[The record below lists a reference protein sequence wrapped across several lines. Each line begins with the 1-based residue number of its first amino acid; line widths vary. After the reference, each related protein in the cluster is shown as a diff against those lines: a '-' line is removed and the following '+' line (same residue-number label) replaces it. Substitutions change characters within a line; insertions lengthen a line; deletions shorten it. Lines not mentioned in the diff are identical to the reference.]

1 MRGLSDQSRRTE
13 GQVSRSSRSMGNSLI
28 SVRSI
33 ARTLAPALAGLGA
46 AQQIRSTISTFA
58 DFEQSMAQ
66 VAAIT
71 RATSAEMGRM
81 TELARQLGSTTEFTA
96 SQAASGFRFLG
107 QAGFSAAESIQAL
120 PDVLDLAT
128 ASSLDLGRA
137 ADITSNI
144 MSGFGIEASRASE
157 ATDVLAA
164 ISSRANT
171 DVAQLGD
178 AMSMV
183 APVAAGLGIEIG
195 DAAAAIGILSDAGIQ
210 GGSAGAGLRRVL
222 SSLSNPTTEAQNRI
236 RRMGLTLEEVNPLT
250 NSFTDVVRRL
260 GDAGLE
266 TADALQIFGDRG
278 GPAILA
284 LTKNS
289 DNLDDLSESMRNA
302 EGEAKRMADTMR
314 DTLTGDLQSLGSA
327 VQDLQISIGSAFN
340 ESNRAAVQSITD
352 LVRALGNNMATV
364 TTVAQAAAAII
375 GTRLVVALGSAAIAK
390 ATATSASIAQ
400 ARATAATTAA
410 EIAFLRTTQA
420 SLVAQ
425 MRSASSAR
433 VASSI
438 RQQLAVNTTA
448 LTAATRANAA
458 AVATLSVRA
467 RAAAAS
473 MAVLRGAMALL
484 GGPAG
489 LAILAAGGIFLYTQR
504 AREATQASLDY
515 AESVE
520 TLAGRLNDL
529 GDAQRR
535 EAVAGIVKDFSRARE
550 EAGRLEQDIADLQET
565 IRRRDAGELSFAPAG
580 LDDELI
586 TLEAALERANERA
599 AAAVEV
605 LKQLRAEQSGA
616 AESSVDLASSIRG
629 VAEASESI
637 TASDIIQSLQ
647 DEHDALTMSSA
658 ALLENR
664 LIREQA
670 TEAQIE
676 QALSLNEAIQAIN
689 QEREAQQIVD
699 RLKDQHQQLVL
710 TTKQYTAVRLAA
722 AGASSAQVQAA
733 MDALDAIEALNT
745 EADKTLDWADRL
757 SAISDGFG
765 SIRDTMDSGSDAAQ
779 RLGVA
784 MQALAVAQG
793 VVAVVN
799 QGTGDP
805 YTAFG
810 RMAAMAAAVASLG
823 VRINS
828 LGGGGPSVSQRRQQT
843 QGAGT
848 VFGDAEAKSESI
860 LKATEITADATQQLV
875 GINRGMLSALQMM
888 QRGIDSVSAGL
899 VRQGFGH
906 GSEMLSG
913 MNFGRS
919 AVLGSGVE
927 FLNPASVEMAM
938 IDIFGASPLTEALRD
953 FHGGLFQSI
962 NREILRDSKRLQDQG
977 IELIGGSFAA
987 IIDGSIAFAQEYAEV
1002 GEKRK
1007 FLGVTIRER
1016 VNIYTQELSQEVN
1029 EGILSVFVGMADSVS
1044 AAAEI
1049 LGMSS
1054 SEIERRFREFN
1065 VATQL
1070 ISLHDLD
1077 ADERQ
1082 EEIAAVFSSIF
1093 DNLAA
1098 AVVPYVEEFAQ
1109 IGEGYAETLT
1119 RIATEVQ
1126 VAEHAVEM
1134 LGLRFSELSGRQL
1147 VEASSRLIELGGGL
1161 DEFIS
1166 SMQSFT
1172 GRFASEA
1179 EQFRLNAQN
1188 LERGLDGLPL
1198 PQTRDG
1204 FWQLMQAQDAA
1215 TEAGARNIATLL
1227 RLQAV
1232 ADQYYDHLEGAADTA
1247 LSDLRRIVE
1256 RDMDRVR
1263 DAYQDAQQ
1271 AIQDEAQER
1280 LAANQA
1286 AISAARSVA
1295 SEIESE
1301 LNSVGQALSGLIGE
1315 AVSQETRRQSA
1326 MQRLVRAV
1334 AVGDFTGVGDAAK
1347 IAADIDAGRFETAS
1361 DFRVE
1366 QARTIALLSRVQRG
1380 ADQQLSEAQL
1390 QLRAMEAQT
1399 SVIEASRDAQI
1410 SAAEQRHN
1418 QEIDRL
1424 EGIYDNAKDQ
1434 LDSLRGI
1441 DDGVQTLSEALRAF
1455 ASALMG
1461 VDTSWYD
1468 GMGGRA
1474 NRRNIPGFANG
1485 GTHAGGLRI
1494 VGERGPEIEAT
1505 GPSRVMNNKDL
1516 MSALGNNERL
1526 INEVRQMRQDIKR
1539 ANFAIAKNTQKTYRQ
1554 LESWDIRGLPEER
1567 VL

>member
-13 GQVSRSSRSMGNSLI
+13 VQVARSSRSMGNSLI

-46 AQQIRSTISTFA
+46 VQQIRSTISTFA

-81 TELARQLGSTTEFTA
+81 NELAKQLGSTTEFTA
-96 SQAASGFRFLG
+96 SQAASGLRFLG
-107 QAGFSAAESIQAL
+107 QAGFTAAQSVQAL
-120 PDVLDLAT
+120 PDVLNLAT
-128 ASSLDLGRA
+128 AAALDLGRA

-144 MSGFGIEASRASE
+144 MGAFGISAANAHEAA
-157 ATDVLAA
+157 DVLALA
-164 ISSRANT
+164 SSRANT
-171 DVAQLGD
+171 DVEQLGS
-178 AMSMV
+178 AMAM
-183 APVAAGLGIEIG
+183 AGPVANALGVDIG
-195 DAAAAIGILSDAGIQ
+195 ATAAAIGALSDLGIQ
-210 GGSAGAGLRRVL
+210 GSQAGTGLRRVL
-222 SSLSNPTTEAQNRI
+222 SSLANATPAATRALAG
-236 RRMGLTLEEVNPLT
+236 MGLTLDELNPQTNDLT
-250 NSFTDVVRRL
+250 DIVDRLAEANIGASEAFT
-260 GDAGLE
+260 
-266 TADALQIFGDRG
+266 IFGDRG
-278 GPAILA
+278 APAILA
-284 LTKNS
+284 LVENNDKLRELTEELGS
-289 DNLDDLSESMRNA
+289 A
-302 EGEAKRMADTMR
+302 EGAARVMAETMR
-314 DTLTGDLQSLGSA
+314 DTLTGDLNSLQSVIEGIRITIGEAFSESIRA
-327 VQDLQISIGSAFN
+327 RVQ
-340 ESNRAAVQSITD
+340 
-352 LVRALGNNMATV
+352 
-364 TTVAQAAAAII
+364 
-375 GTRLVVALGSAAIAK
+375 
-390 ATATSASIAQ
+390 
-400 ARATAATTAA
+400 ATTARLQDLNSLLASGQIAYYVEAIGVSFA
-410 EIAFLRTTQA
+410 ETAADIEHALHWARTEITEFTDFVGVESGEVSDFLVGAFVNFAPNVRA
-420 SLVAQ
+420 A
-425 MRSASSAR
+425 
-433 VASSI
+433 I
-438 RQQLAVNTTA
+438 QLATVE
-448 LTAATRANAA
+448 L
-458 AVATLSVRA
+458 AVMVDRA
-467 RAAAAS
+467 RAAGQTIAI
-473 MAVLRGAMALL
+473 AVDPRNWFGGDSPANFWEQEQARISAVRQESIAQILQERDATLQARDEVIERGE
-484 GGPAG
+484 
-489 LAILAAGGIFLYTQR
+489 IVRRQWE
-504 AREATQASLDY
+504 RE
-515 AESVE
+515 
-520 TLAGRLNDL
+520 
-529 GDAQRR
+529 
-535 EAVAGIVKDFSRARE
+535 RE
-550 EAGRLEQDIADLQET
+550 EIEKTDAVVQSLTGAIISARKEGTDAAQE
-565 IRRRDAGELSFAPAG
+565 I
-580 LDDELI
+580 
-586 TLEAALERANERA
+586 
-599 AAAVEV
+599 
-605 LKQLRAEQSGA
+605 
-616 AESSVDLASSIRG
+616 VD
-629 VAEASESI
+629 
-637 TASDIIQSLQ
+637 SLQ
-647 DEHDALTMSSA
+647 DQYRKM
-658 ALLENR
+658 
-664 LIREQA
+664 
-670 TEAQIE
+670 
-676 QALSLNEAIQAIN
+676 
-689 QEREAQQIVD
+689 
-699 RLKDQHQQLVL
+699 VL
-710 TTKQYTAVRLAA
+710 TERQYTAVRLAA

-733 MDALDAIEALNT
+733 MDALDAIEALNA

-779 RLGVA
+779 RLGIA

-793 VVAVVN
+793 IVAVVN

-828 LGGGGPSVSQRRQQT
+828 LGGGGPSVSERRQQT
-843 QGAGT
+843 QGTGT

-906 GSEMLSG
+906 RSEMLSG

-1065 VATQL
+1065 VAAQL

-1166 SMQSFT
+1166 NMQSFT

-1188 LERGLDGLPL
+1188 LERGLDDLPL
-1198 PQTRDG
+1198 PRTRDG

-1227 RLQAV
+1227 RLQGI
-1232 ADQYYDHLEGAADTA
+1232 ADQYYNHLEGAADTA

-1263 DAYQDAQQ
+1263 DAYQSAQE
-1271 AIQDEAQER
+1271 AIREEAQER
-1280 LAANQA
+1280 LSANQA

-1399 SVIEASRDAQI
+1399 SVIEASRDAQLG
-1410 SAAEQRHN
+1410 AAQMQHDR
-1418 QEIDRL
+1418 EIERL
-1424 EGIYDNAKDQ
+1424 DKIYDQAEDSLNA
-1434 LDSLRGI
+1434 LRGI
-1441 DDGVQTLSEALRAF
+1441 SDGVQTLNEALRDF
-1455 ASALMG
+1455 YSAIQG
-1461 VDTSWYD
+1461 ERGDWYA

-1474 NRRNIPGFANG
+1474 NHRNIPGFANG

-1526 INEVRQMRQDIKR
+1526 INEVRQLRQDIQR
-1539 ANFAIAKNTQKTYRQ
+1539 GNFAIAKNTQKTARQ
-1554 LESWDIRGLPEER
+1554 LERWDVDGLPEER